1 MIIYLDLIFFMNFFY
16 DLLLMLTVSVTL
28 KRNRKFKYHI
38 FASLF
43 GTFSIFLLF
52 LNINLIILFLFKII
66 TSIIMC
72 LISFGYVSTRYTLNN
87 LLYLY
92 MCSFVLAGFLYFID
106 LQTSLDHQGLLFFF
120 KGTNP
125 NIIVLMILSPI
136 ILFIYYKS
144 SKKLKNTY
152 SLYYVIEIYFNQKCI
167 KCLSLLDNGNNLIDP
182 ITKKAIIIVSNKKM
196 SEIEKIRSPVYV
208 PYHTVSGSSLM
219 KCYKPSFI
227 IINQKK
233 IYNYLIG
240 ISDYHFQDGID
251 CLLNKKLMEDNYV

>member
-28 KRNRKFKYHI
+28 KRNRKFKYHL
-38 FASLF
+38 FSSLF
-43 GTFSIFLLF
+43 GAFSIFFLF
-52 LNINLIILFLFKII
+52 LKINSVLLLLFKII

-72 LISFGYVSTRYTLNN
+72 LISFGYVSLRYTFNN
-87 LLYLY
+87 ILYLY
-92 MCSFVLAGFLYFID
+92 MSSAVLAGFLYFTD
-106 LQTSLDHQGLLFFF
+106 LQTSMDHEGLLFFF

-125 NIIVLMILSPI
+125 NIIVLMIISPL

-152 SLYYVIEIYFNQKCI
+152 SLYYDIAIYFNKNCI
-167 KCLSLLDNGNNLIDP
+167 KCLALLDNGNTLIDP
-182 ITKKAIIIVSNKKM
+182 ITKKAIIIVSSKKM
-196 SEIEKIRSPVYV
+196 LEIEKIRSPVYV
-208 PYHTVSGSSLM
+208 PYHTVSGSSIM

-240 ISDYHFQDGID
+240 ISDYHFSDGVE
-251 CLLNKKLMEDNYV
+251 CLLNKKLMEDNCV